1 MTSALIL
8 TVLLAQAGTPP
19 PSAAAPAAEPFKIV
33 DNSFLVEE
41 AFNQDPKVVQ
51 SFFGV
56 TRQSGG
62 DWMATFTQEF
72 PVPGKRH
79 QLSYMLVADA
89 VDSKAGFGD
98 VYLNYRLQVM
108 EEGPG
113 RPAFSPRVSAIVP
126 SGRHAAGEG
135 NGGLQINLPF
145 SKQRGDFYFHWNA
158 GFTWLPRGK
167 KPDLLTPAIAG
178 SAIYRL
184 RPMINLMLESVL
196 AFQAADDDAG
206 GVARTRALTISPGI
220 RSGWDLPHDT
230 QVVIGAAVPVTQSGG
245 ARSVALFGYL
255 SVELPFW
262 K

>member
-1 MTSALIL
+1 MTSAIVLAL
-8 TVLLAQAGTPP
+8 LLAQAGAPPP
-19 PSAAAPAAEPFKIV
+19 PSAPAADPWKIT

-51 SFFGV
+51 SFFGMM
-56 TRQSGG
+56 RQSGG

-79 QLSYMLVADA
+79 QLSYVIVADS

-98 VYLNYRLQVM
+98 VYLNYRLQAM

-113 RPAFSPRVSAIVP
+113 RPAFSPRLSAILP

-135 NGGLQINLPF
+135 NGGLQVNLPF
-145 SKQRGDFYFHWNA
+145 SKQRGDFYLHWNA
-158 GFTWLPRGK
+158 GVTWLPRGK

-196 AFQAADDDAG
+196 AFQAADDEAG
-206 GVARTRALTISPGI
+206 GVAQTRALTISPGI
-220 RSGWDLPHDT
+220 RGGWNLPGDT
-230 QVVIGAAVPVTQSGG
+230 QVIIGAAVPVTVSAGT
-245 ARSVALFGYL
+245 RSTALFGYF
-255 SVELPFW
+255 SIEMPFW

>member
-1 MTSALIL
+1 M
-8 TVLLAQAGTPP
+8 AGTFRIPYP
-19 PSAAAPAAEPFKIV
+19 VVTRSNVASGNGRAIMSPVTKVAAAEAGRVRAAEAFKIV

-98 VYLNYRLQVM
+98 VYLNYRLQAT

-113 RPAFSPRVSAIVP
+113 RPAFSPRLSAIVP

-135 NGGLQINLPF
+135 NGGLQVNLPF

-158 GFTWLPRGK
+158 G
-167 KPDLLTPAIAG
+167 
-178 SAIYRL
+178 
-184 RPMINLMLESVL
+184 
-196 AFQAADDDAG
+196 
-206 GVARTRALTISPGI
+206 
-220 RSGWDLPHDT
+220 
-230 QVVIGAAVPVTQSGG
+230 
-245 ARSVALFGYL
+245 
-255 SVELPFW
+255 
-262 K
+262 